1 VGHSNG
7 VAVNVNDRIQNWI
20 GFKRKIEFD

>member
-7 VAVNVNDRIQNWI
+7 VAVNVNERIQNWI